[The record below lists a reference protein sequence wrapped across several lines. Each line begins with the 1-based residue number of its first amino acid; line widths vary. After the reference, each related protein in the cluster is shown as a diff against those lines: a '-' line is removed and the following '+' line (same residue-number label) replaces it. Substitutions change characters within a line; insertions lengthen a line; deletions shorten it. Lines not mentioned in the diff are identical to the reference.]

1 MDREN
6 RRIIMDNQ
14 TKVRYRTGLA
24 VAIVLSC
31 IGIVC
36 CYLWQLESR
45 LPKSMILYQHRMEQI
60 DLDLPLV
67 GEISSK
73 SGSFLINGNEGSEA
87 EAVSFSL
94 DEKVSLKADQI
105 GSYQADLKLFGLIPY
120 KKMQVDVI
128 QEQKVM
134 PSGNAVGI
142 YLESQGIMVLGT
154 TEVKGKD
161 GFIYHPSQDI
171 LQEGDYLLS
180 VNGNPAESIQNVSDL
195 IQSNR
200 DQKVT
205 VELQRGNNR
214 IKVKIEPV
222 CSEEGIYQI
231 GAWLREDTEGIGTMT
246 CVTEDNHF
254 VALGHGITDVDTGNL
269 IHLSQGGLYP
279 ASIQQ
284 IIAGKKGTP
293 GELFGTVI
301 LSEDQ
306 KLGNITANNV
316 WGISG
321 KMERASYQYQ
331 EDKGIPIALK
341 QEIQVGSASI
351 LCQLENEVQEYQI
364 EIEEINLSARDLKG
378 LVLRVTDPELKKK
391 TGGIVQG
398 LSGSPILQN
407 GKLIGA
413 VTHVFVN
420 DPTRGYGIFIENML

>member
-6 RRIIMDNQ
+6 RRIIMDHK

-24 VAIVLSC
+24 IAIVLSC

-171 LQEGDYLLS
+171 FCLS
-180 VNGNPAESIQNVSDL
+180 MA
-195 IQSNR
+195 
-200 DQKVT
+200 
-205 VELQRGNNR
+205 
-214 IKVKIEPV
+214 
-222 CSEEGIYQI
+222 
-231 GAWLREDTEGIGTMT
+231 
-246 CVTEDNHF
+246 
-254 VALGHGITDVDTGNL
+254 
-269 IHLSQGGLYP
+269 
-279 ASIQQ
+279 IQQ
-284 IIAGKKGTP
+284 NPYRMYRI
-293 GELFGTVI
+293 
-301 LSEDQ
+301 
-306 KLGNITANNV
+306 
-316 WGISG
+316 
-321 KMERASYQYQ
+321 
-331 EDKGIPIALK
+331 
-341 QEIQVGSASI
+341 
-351 LCQLENEVQEYQI
+351 
-364 EIEEINLSARDLKG
+364 
-378 LVLRVTDPELKKK
+378 
-391 TGGIVQG
+391 
-398 LSGSPILQN
+398 
-407 GKLIGA
+407 
-413 VTHVFVN
+413 
-420 DPTRGYGIFIENML
+420 

>member
-1 MDREN
+1 MGSEKRQV
-6 RRIIMDNQ
+6 IMDTNM
-14 TKVRYRTGLA
+14 KIRYRIGLA
-24 VAIVLSC
+24 IAIIIAC
-31 IGIVC
+31 IGIVY

-45 LPKSMILYQHRMEQI
+45 LPKSMILYQDRMEQI
-60 DLDLPLV
+60 DLGLPLV
-67 GEISSK
+67 GEIK
-73 SGSFLINGNEGSEA
+73 AESGGFQVNGKQEA
-87 EAVSFSL
+87 TAVSFSL
-94 DEKVSLKADQI
+94 DEKVSLKADQV

-128 QEQKVM
+128 KEQKVM

-154 TEVKGKD
+154 TEVRGKD
-161 GFIYHPSQDI
+161 GFIYHPTQDI

-180 VNGNPAESIQNVSDL
+180 VNNQPAESIQRVTDL
-195 IQSNR
+195 IQENR
-200 DQKVT
+200 DQKVNL
-205 VELQRGNNR
+205 ELQRGNNR
-214 IKVKIEPV
+214 IKVKVEPV

-254 VALGHGITDVDTGNL
+254 VALGHGITDVDTGEL

-293 GELFGTVI
+293 GELFGTVV
-301 LSEDQ
+301 LSEEQ
-306 KLGNITANNV
+306 KLGDVTENNI

-321 KMERASYQYQ
+321 EMEHASYQYQ

-341 QEIQVGSASI
+341 QEIQTGSASI

-364 EIEEINLSARDLKG
+364 EIEEINLSAKDLKG
-378 LVLRVTDPELKKK
+378 LVLRVTDAGLKKK

-420 DPTRGYGIFIENML
+420 DPTRGYGIFIEHML